1 MLQISHVRKRYANA
15 KRSAVDDLSLT
26 IGEGQIFGFLGPNG
40 AGKSTTIK
48 MLVGLLKSDE
58 GSIEFEGMQVQTPSY
73 KRSLGYVADEPYFYE
88 KMSGYEHLCFI
99 ADLYGVDQRTRD
111 EQIDSLSQTLLLKSN
126 LRDEIASYSHGMKQK
141 LAIIAALLPKPKLL
155 ILDEPMVGLDPKAA
169 YLLKT
174 LLGDFAKAGNTV
186 FFSTHVLEV
195 AQSLCDTLGIIK
207 EGKLLACGSFS
218 ELRGNG
224 NAKDATLE
232 QLFLEL
238 TEEGSVQ

>member
-1 MLQISHVRKRYANA
+1 MI
-15 KRSAVDDLSLT
+15 
-26 IGEGQIFGFLGPNG
+26 
-40 AGKSTTIK
+40 
-48 MLVGLLKSDE
+48 
-58 GSIEFEGMQVQTPSY
+58 
-73 KRSLGYVADEPYFYE
+73 GYVADEPYFYE

-99 ADLYGVDQRTRD
+99 ADLYGIDQKARD
-111 EQIDSLSQTLLLKSN
+111 ERIDSLSQTLLLKPN
-126 LRDEIASYSHGMKQK
+126 LGDEIASYSHGMKQK
-141 LAIIAALLPKPKLL
+141 LAIIAALLPNPELL
-155 ILDEPMVGLDPKAA
+155 VLDEPMVGLDPNAA

-174 LLGDFAKAGNTV
+174 LLGDYAKAGNTV

-224 NAKDATLE
+224 KEKDATLE

-238 TEEGSVQ
+238 TEEGSAQ